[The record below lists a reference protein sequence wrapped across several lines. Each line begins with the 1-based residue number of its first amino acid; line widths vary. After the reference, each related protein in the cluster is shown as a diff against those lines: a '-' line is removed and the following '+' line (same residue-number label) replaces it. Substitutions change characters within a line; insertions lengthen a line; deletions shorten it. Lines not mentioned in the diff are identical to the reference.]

1 MEAEW
6 EAEMLTD
13 TRLKSLKP
21 KERLYKVADRDGM
34 YVAVLP
40 SGTISFRYDYR
51 INGRRE
57 TLAIGKYGP
66 ITLSEARERLR
77 EAKRLIEQGIS
88 PSIEKQRQKQQAKST
103 YFGDWMTRWF
113 DDANYKDS
121 TRRMIQ
127 GVIKRDIAPKFG
139 KKLLSEITPDILRNH
154 CDKVKSRGAAASAVK
169 TRDIIGCVFTYAKA
183 RGVKCDNPAEH
194 VPPSTIATFVPRD
207 RALSKKEIGLFFN
220 TLKNAQTSHAL
231 KVALKLIML
240 TLVRKNSI
248 VNATWDE
255 IDFVNAEWTIP
266 AEKMKASRRGAGRP
280 HVVYLSRQA
289 LDLFM
294 QLHIL
299 AAGSPFVLPSFGQ
312 SQHGTIALS
321 SLNRAANHA
330 IQLAQKQ
337 GLPLRDFTI
346 HDMRRTA
353 STHLHEAGYNS
364 DWIEK
369 ALAHEQRGVRAVYNK
384 AEYAEQRRKMLQDW
398 ADMVDRWIGEFVS

>member
-1 MEAEW
+1 
-6 EAEMLTD
+6 MLTD

-21 KERLYKVADRDGM
+21 KERLYKVADHDGM

-40 SGTISFRYDYR
+40 SGTVSFRYDYR

-88 PSIEKQRQKQQAKST
+88 PAIEKQRQKQQAKST
-103 YFGDWMTRWF
+103 YFGDWLTRWF

-127 GVIKRDIAPKFG
+127 GVIKRDVTPKFG

-169 TRDIIGCVFTYAKA
+169 TRDIVGSVFIYAKA

-207 RALSKKEIGLFFN
+207 RALSKKEIGLFFS

-299 AAGSPFVLPSFGQ
+299 AAGSTFVLPSFGQ

-337 GLPLRDFTI
+337 GLPLGDFTI

-384 AEYAEQRRKMLQDW
+384 AEYADQRRKMLQDW
-398 ADMVDRWIGEFVS
+398 ADRVDGWIGNEK

>member
-1 MEAEW
+1 
-6 EAEMLTD
+6 MLTD
-13 TRLKSLKP
+13 TRLKSLRP

-40 SGTISFRYDYR
+40 SGTVSFRYDYR

-103 YFGDWMTRWF
+103 YFGDWLTRWF

-127 GVIKRDIAPKFG
+127 GIIKRDVAPKFG

-154 CDKVKSRGAAASAVK
+154 CDKVKNRGASASAVK
-169 TRDIIGCVFTYAKA
+169 TRDIVGSVFTYAKA

-231 KVALKLIML
+231 KVALKIIML

-248 VNATWDE
+248 VNAMWDE
-255 IDFVNAEWTIP
+255 IDFLNAEWTIP

-280 HVVYLSRQA
+280 HVVYLSWQA

-299 AAGSPFVLPSFGQ
+299 AAGSPFVLPSFSQ

-337 GLPLRDFTI
+337 DLPLEDFTI

-384 AEYAEQRRKMLQDW
+384 AEYAEQRRNMLQDR
-398 ADMVDRWIGEFVS
+398 ADMVDGWAGSL

>member
-1 MEAEW
+1 
-6 EAEMLTD
+6 MLTD

-40 SGTISFRYDYR
+40 SGTVSFRYDYR

-88 PSIEKQRQKQQAKST
+88 PAIEKQRQKQQAKST
-103 YFGDWMTRWF
+103 YFGDWLTRWF

-127 GVIKRDIAPKFG
+127 GVIKRDVAPKFG

-154 CDKVKSRGAAASAVK
+154 CDKIKSRGASVSAVK
-169 TRDIIGCVFTYAKA
+169 TRDIVGSVFTYAKV

-240 TLVRKNSI
+240 TLVRK
-248 VNATWDE
+248 T
-255 IDFVNAEWTIP
+255 
-266 AEKMKASRRGAGRP
+266 
-280 HVVYLSRQA
+280 LSLMPSGMR
-289 LDLFM
+289 L
-294 QLHIL
+294 IL
-299 AAGSPFVLPSFGQ
+299 
-312 SQHGTIALS
+312 
-321 SLNRAANHA
+321 
-330 IQLAQKQ
+330 
-337 GLPLRDFTI
+337 
-346 HDMRRTA
+346 
-353 STHLHEAGYNS
+353 
-364 DWIEK
+364 
-369 ALAHEQRGVRAVYNK
+369 
-384 AEYAEQRRKMLQDW
+384 
-398 ADMVDRWIGEFVS
+398 

>member
-1 MEAEW
+1 
-6 EAEMLTD
+6 MLTD

-40 SGTISFRYDYR
+40 SGTVSFRYDYR
-51 INGRRE
+51 INDRRE

-88 PSIEKQRQKQQAKST
+88 PAIEKQRQKQQAKST
-103 YFGDWMTRWF
+103 YFGDWLTRWF

-127 GVIKRDIAPKFG
+127 GIIKRDVAPKFG

-231 KVALKLIML
+231 KVALKIIML
-240 TLVRKNSI
+240 TLVRKNSV

-280 HVVYLSRQA
+280 HVVYLSQQA
-289 LDLFM
+289 LDLFTYSGSGIAVCTAEFRPVSTWYYRVKFA
-294 QLHIL
+294 QPRSESRDPTGTK
-299 AAGSPFVLPSFGQ
+299 AGSTVRGFHHPRYAP
-312 SQHGTIALS
+312 H
-321 SLNRAANHA
+321 R
-330 IQLAQKQ
+330 
-337 GLPLRDFTI
+337 
-346 HDMRRTA
+346 
-353 STHLHEAGYNS
+353 LHTSA
-364 DWIEK
+364 
-369 ALAHEQRGVRAVYNK
+369 
-384 AEYAEQRRKMLQDW
+384 
-398 ADMVDRWIGEFVS
+398 

>member
-1 MEAEW
+1 MLAE
-6 EAEMLTD
+6 TK
-13 TRLKSLKP
+13 LKALKP
-21 KERLYKVADRDGM
+21 KDKLYKVADRDGL
-34 YVAVLP
+34 YVTVAK
-40 SGTISFRYDYR
+40 SGLISFRFDYQ

-57 TLAIGKYGP
+57 TLTIGKYP
-66 ITLSEARERLR
+66 IVSLASAREKLLD
-77 EAKRLIEQGIS
+77 AKKLLAQGIS
-88 PSIEKQRQKQQAKST
+88 PATEKQRQKQQAKST
-103 YFGDWMTRWF
+103 YFGDWLTRWF

-127 GVIKRDIAPKFG
+127 GIIKRDVAPKFG

-154 CDKVKSRGAAASAVK
+154 CGKVKSRGAAASAVK
-169 TRDIIGCVFTYAKA
+169 TRDIVGSVFTYAKA
-183 RGVKCDNPAEH
+183 LGVKCDNPAEH
-194 VPPSTIATFVPRD
+194 VPPSSIATFVPRD

-255 IDFVNAEWTIP
+255 IDFVNAEWIIP
-266 AEKMKASRRGAGRP
+266 AKKMKASRRGAGRP
-280 HVVYLSRQA
+280 HVVYFSRQA

-299 AAGSPFVLPSFGQ
+299 AAGSSFVLPSFGQ

-337 GLPLRDFTI
+337 GLPLGDFTI

-398 ADMVDRWIGEFVS
+398 ADMVDGWIRDVG

>member
-1 MEAEW
+1 
-6 EAEMLTD
+6 MLTD

>member
-1 MEAEW
+1 
-6 EAEMLTD
+6 MLTD

-21 KERLYKVADRDGM
+21 KEQLYKVADRDGM

-88 PSIEKQRQKQQAKST
+88 PAIEKQRQKQQAKST
-103 YFGDWMTRWF
+103 YFGDWLTRWF

-127 GVIKRDIAPKFG
+127 GVIKRDVAPKFG

-154 CDKVKSRGAAASAVK
+154 CGKIKSRGASASAVK
-169 TRDIIGCVFTYAKA
+169 TRDIVGSVFTYAKA

-248 VNATWDE
+248 VNAIWDE

-337 GLPLRDFTI
+337 GLPLGDFTI

-353 STHLHEAGYNS
+353 STHLHEVGYNS

-384 AEYAEQRRKMLQDW
+384 AEYADQRRKMLQDW
-398 ADMVDRWIGEFVS
+398 ADMVDGWIGNEK

>member
-1 MEAEW
+1 M
-6 EAEMLTD
+6 
-13 TRLKSLKP
+13 
-21 KERLYKVADRDGM
+21 
-34 YVAVLP
+34 
-40 SGTISFRYDYR
+40 
-51 INGRRE
+51 
-57 TLAIGKYGP
+57 
-66 ITLSEARERLR
+66 
-77 EAKRLIEQGIS
+77 
-88 PSIEKQRQKQQAKST
+88 
-103 YFGDWMTRWF
+103 
-113 DDANYKDS
+113 
-121 TRRMIQ
+121 
-127 GVIKRDIAPKFG
+127 
-139 KKLLSEITPDILRNH
+139 
-154 CDKVKSRGAAASAVK
+154 
-169 TRDIIGCVFTYAKA
+169 
-183 RGVKCDNPAEH
+183 
-194 VPPSTIATFVPRD
+194 PPSTIATFVPRD

-240 TLVRKNSI
+240 TQVRKNSI

-266 AEKMKASRRGAGRP
+266 AEKMKASRCGAGRP
-280 HVVYLSRQA
+280 HVVYLSRQV

-299 AAGSPFVLPSFGQ
+299 AAGSPFVLQSFGQ

-337 GLPLRDFTI
+337 GLPLGDFTI

-369 ALAHEQRGVRAVYNK
+369 ALAHEQRGVRAIYNK

-398 ADMVDRWIGEFVS
+398 ADMVDGWIVNEK

>member
-1 MEAEW
+1 
-6 EAEMLTD
+6 MLTD

-40 SGTISFRYDYR
+40 SGTVSFRYDYR

-103 YFGDWMTRWF
+103 YFGDWLTRWF

-127 GVIKRDIAPKFG
+127 GIIKRDVAPKFG

-154 CDKVKSRGAAASAVK
+154 CDKVKNRGASASAVK
-169 TRDIIGCVFTYAKA
+169 TRDIVGGVFTYAKA

-231 KVALKLIML
+231 KVALKIILL

-280 HVVYLSRQA
+280 HVVYLSRQV

-299 AAGSPFVLPSFGQ
+299 AAGSSFVLPSFGQ

-337 GLPLRDFTI
+337 GLPLEDFTI

-398 ADMVDRWIGEFVS
+398 ADMVDGWVGSL